1 MAEDREN
8 ATEEPTG
15 KRLSEAHEKGQFA
28 QAAEIQVAIGLLF
41 GYMILNAFL
50 PSASVKM
57 KEFTIAI
64 LGHLSEMQV
73 TLESVSGAM
82 MEGFTFIGLLLFPLL
97 IGAMIAAILAG
108 GLQSGFQLTPKVL
121 DMTGEK
127 LNPINGLQRI
137 FSMQS
142 IVRLGIDCG
151 KLLLVGTLVYS
162 SVQGILADPIFYTP
176 VPPMRLGEFIF
187 ESSMVLIFRLALV
200 LGGLAILHYLYQKR
214 KTHKDMMMTMQ
225 EVKDES
231 KQMQGDPMIKSKM
244 RAMAR
249 QLLMKQMMAQVP
261 LADVIL
267 TNPTHYAVALKY
279 ERGVDVAPVVLA
291 KGKNG
296 FAKKIKQV
304 ASESGVPMVEN
315 RPVAQALYK
324 FGEVGKAIPPHLYQA
339 IAEIL
344 GFVYKTHRYY
354 FHELKSRRLRA
365 QPPQQGPKA

>member
-28 QAAEIQVAIGLLF
+28 QAPEIQVAMGLF
-41 GYMILNAFL
+41 VGYLVMVAFV
-50 PSASVKM
+50 PNASVKM
-57 KEFTIAI
+57 KDFTVAI
-64 LGHLSEMQV
+64 LGHLDEMPL
-73 TLESVSGAM
+73 TMESVEGAL
-82 MEGFTFIGLLLFPLL
+82 MEGFTFIGILLFPLL
-97 IGAMIAAILAG
+97 IAVMLGAVLAG

-127 LNPINGLQRI
+127 LNPINGIQRI

-142 IVRLGIDCG
+142 IVRLGIDTG
-151 KLLLVGTLVYS
+151 KLVLVGSLVYS
-162 SVQGILADPIFYTP
+162 SVQAILSDPIFYTP

-187 ESSMVLIFRLALV
+187 DSSMVLIFRLGLV
-200 LGGLAILHYLYQKR
+200 LGGLAILHYLYQK
-214 KTHKDMMMTMQ
+214 KKIHKDMMMTFQ
-225 EVKDES
+225 EVKDEA

-249 QLLMKQMMAQVP
+249 QLLMKQMMEQIP

-296 FAKKIKQV
+296 FAKRIKQLGK
-304 ASESGVPMVEN
+304 ESGVPMVEN

-324 FGEVGKAIPPHLYQA
+324 FGEVGKVIPPSLYQA

-354 FHELKSRRLRA
+354 FYELKTRRMLA
-365 QPPQQGPKA
+365 AKPQG